1 MASTFTLEIVT
12 PDRKFYEGQ
21 VEMVIVRGVEGD
33 LGILKG
39 HTPLVTPLDIG
50 RIKIKTGDDFKEAA
64 IASGYVEI
72 RKEKTTIITD
82 TAEWPEE
89 IDIKRAE
96 ESKKRALERMNA
108 KSEVDILRAEIAL
121 KKAITRLN
129 VAKKKLG

>member
-12 PDRKFYEGQ
+12 PERKFFEGQ

-50 RIKIKTGDDFKEAA
+50 KIKIKINNEFKEAA
-64 IASGYVEI
+64 IAQGYVEI
-72 RKEKTTIITD
+72 RKDKTTIITD

-89 IDIKRAE
+89 IDINRAE
-96 ESKKRALERMNA
+96 EAKKRALERLNA
-108 KSEVDILRAEIAL
+108 KSSDIDLVKAEISL
-121 KKAITRLN
+121 KKALTRLD
-129 VAKKKLG
+129 VAKKS